1 MVLNCMLGDTVL
13 ADIIGHRAVNGAT
26 IPEGSNVSLSSNDT
40 SVATV
45 PDTVAVPPG
54 GAPSL
59 TDIPVTILAV
69 GSADIHVSVTTPDG
83 TIFEDTASIVVGQ
96 PVPGLVRVELVL
108 RTLAQSR
115 HHH

>member
-1 MVLNCMLGDTVL
+1 
-13 ADIIGHRAVNGAT
+13 
-26 IPEGSNVSLSSNDT
+26 
-40 SVATV
+40 
-45 PDTVAVPPG
+45 
-54 GAPSL
+54 
-59 TDIPVTILAV
+59 
-69 GSADIHVSVTTPDG
+69 VSVTTPDG